1 MIYVSNKG
9 MSAAYSLAV
18 EEYLLNNVTEG
29 SLLMLWRSE
38 PTVVVGKFQN
48 AFAEVGVLELERR
61 GIALVRRNSGGGT
74 VYHDGGNL
82 NFTFI
87 DDRGEESPE
96 YERFL
101 TPVVRALRGL
111 GVPAELGEAFDITVG
126 GKKVSGNAESVVRG
140 RIMHHGT
147 LLFDTELDVLESV
160 TGHARESVK
169 TKAIASRPSSVCN
182 LRPYLRRDMDMAAF
196 TEYMRAALC
205 GGASSVEEY
214 EFTEEERR
222 EIGRLCEE
230 KYTSWEWSFGR
241 SPRFTRECVTADG
254 TRFTIDVRGGV
265 IESVEGEEYLCRAL
279 VGHRMSSRDLCSQ
292 VPNEI
297 IEAILN

>member
-1 MIYVSNKG
+1 MIYVSNEG
-9 MSAAYSLAV
+9 LSAAYSLAV
-18 EEYLLNNVTEG
+18 EEYLLTNVTEG

-74 VYHDGGNL
+74 VYHDEGNL

-111 GVPAELGEAFDITVG
+111 GIPAELGEAFDITVG

-160 TGHARESVK
+160 TGHARESVR

-182 LRPYLRRDMDMAAF
+182 LRSHLRRDMDIAVF
-196 TEYMRAALC
+196 TEYMRSALC
-205 GGASSVEEY
+205 GTSSVEEY
-214 EFTEEERR
+214 SFTEDERR
-222 EIGRLCEE
+222 EIGRLYEE

-241 SPRFTRECVTADG
+241 SPRFTRECVAADG
-254 TRFTIDVRGGV
+254 TRFTIDVREGIIV
-265 IESVEGEEYLCRAL
+265 SVEGEEGLCRAL
-279 VGHRMSSRDLCSQ
+279 VGHRMSSRDLS
-292 VPNEI
+292 PHIPEGI
-297 IEAILN
+297 IEAMLG